1 MRRERVGVL
10 MAIGVEHVDDEQG
23 GGGHRAGWIPGPRV
37 DERGMAD
44 TRVQDLPPF
53 AGHSPER
60 ERPLGWYAA
69 AVALFGGLV
78 GGFTTWFRRSGR
90 SLPERM
96 DGRDLALVAVAAH
109 KASRLVAKGRVMA
122 PVRAPFTRY
131 QQDGGPA
138 EVEEA
143 ARGRG
148 LRRMVGE
155 LLVCPHCLGMW
166 LAAGF
171 AAGLLIAPR
180 TTRWAASVL
189 AIAFGS
195 DVLQIAY
202 RKAEDAL

>member
-1 MRRERVGVL
+1 
-10 MAIGVEHVDDEQG
+10 MAE
-23 GGGHRAGWIPGPRV
+23 
-37 DERGMAD
+37 

-69 AVALFGGLV
+69 LVSLFGGLAAS
-78 GGFTTWFRRSGR
+78 FAAWFRRSGR
-90 SLPERM
+90 VLPERM
-96 DGRDLALVAVAAH
+96 DGRDLALLAVAVH
-109 KASRLVAKGRVMA
+109 KSSRLVAKDRVMS

-131 QQDGGPA
+131 QEDGGPA

-148 LRRMVGE
+148 LRRTLGE
-155 LLVCPHCLGMW
+155 MLVCPFCLSMW
-166 LAAGF
+166 LAAAF
-171 AAGLLIAPR
+171 TAGLLLAPR
-180 TTRWAASVL
+180 ATRWIASLLSAV
-189 AIAFGS
+189 FVS

>member
-1 MRRERVGVL
+1 M
-10 MAIGVEHVDDEQG
+10 VE
-23 GGGHRAGWIPGPRV
+23 
-37 DERGMAD
+37 

-69 AVALFGGLV
+69 LVSLFGGLA
-78 GGFTTWFRRSGR
+78 GGFAAWFRRSGR
-90 SLPERM
+90 PLPERM
-96 DGRDLALVAVAAH
+96 DARDLALVAVAVH
-109 KASRLVAKGRVMA
+109 KGSRLVAKGRIMS

-131 QQDGGPA
+131 QEDGGPD

-148 LRRMVGE
+148 LRRMLGE
-155 LLVCPHCLGMW
+155 LLICPYCLSMW
-166 LAAGF
+166 LAAAF
-171 AAGLLIAPR
+171 TAGLLVAPR
-180 TTRWAASVL
+180 ATRWAASLLSAV
-189 AIAFGS
+189 FVS